1 MKRIAGFPS
10 VLFEFRRDLTVGTRG
25 RRWLKASHRND
36 VPSTHFLLGS
46 LENSQLQGEE
56 KLGTRM
62 EQKTGDLLKAS
73 PRLSRQPSLHTS
85 QLGRLDNSHPHRKKS
100 EKLRKRIQK
109 TFERE
114 PRGGGYRD
122 VLHYT
127 RPDWQIG

>member
-1 MKRIAGFPS
+1 MAQSKPQTRGACNTPFTSQSGEQPTAGRG
-10 VLFEFRRDLTVGTRG
+10 ETRDKNGTRD
-25 RRWLKASHRND
+25 RRSFESDPQVR
-36 VPSTHFLLGS
+36 
-46 LENSQLQGEE
+46 
-56 KLGTRM
+56 
-62 EQKTGDLLKAS
+62 
-73 PRLSRQPSLHTS
+73 RLSKQPSLHTS

-100 EKLRKRIQK
+100 EKRRERIQK